1 MMVNPRK
8 QHPILKIINASF
20 IDLPTPSNIS
30 AWWNFG
36 SLLGLCL
43 IIQIMTGLFLAM
55 HYTADILSAFSSI
68 AHIHRDVQHGWLIRN
83 LHANGASMF
92 FICIYLHIGRGL
104 YYGSYLFMETWNIGV
119 ILLLLT
125 MATAF
130 MGYVLPWG
138 QMSFWG
144 ATVITNL
151 LSAVPYIGTTLVEWV
166 WGGFAVDNATLTR
179 FFTLHFVLPFIIMGT
194 SLVHLLFLHETGS
207 NNPTGLNS
215 NTDKIPFHPYYTYKD
230 LLGALLMMSCLL
242 LLALLSPNL
251 LGDPENFSPANP
263 LVTPPHIK
271 PEWYFLFAYAILR
284 SIPNKLGGV
293 LALLFSILILFI
305 MPFTHLSKQRTMSFR
320 PLSQVLFWLLISD
333 ILILTWIGGQPVE
346 HPFIIIGQ
354 LASVL
359 YFMIFLLL
367 MPSLSLLE
375 NKLLKW

>member
-1 MMVNPRK
+1 MTITRKSHPMIKIVN
-8 QHPILKIINASF
+8 NSF

-43 IIQIMTGLFLAM
+43 IIQILTGLFLAM
-55 HYTADILSAFSSI
+55 HYTADISSAFSSV
-68 AHIHRDVQHGWLIRN
+68 AHIHRDVQYGWLIRN
-83 LHANGASMF
+83 IHANGASMF
-92 FICIYLHIGRGL
+92 FICIYMHVGRGL
-104 YYGSYLFMETWNIGV
+104 YYGSYMFKETWNLGV
-119 ILLLLT
+119 ILLLLV

-130 MGYVLPWG
+130 VGYVLPWG

-151 LSAVPYIGTTLVEWV
+151 LSAIPYIGTTLVEWI
-166 WGGFAVDNATLTR
+166 WGGFSVDNATLTR
-179 FFTLHFVLPFIIMGT
+179 FFTFHFLLPFAIIGISMI
-194 SLVHLLFLHETGS
+194 HLLFLHETGS
-207 NNPTGLNS
+207 NNPTGLAS
-215 NTDKIPFHPYYTYKD
+215 NTDKIPFHPYFSYKD
-230 LLGALLMMSCLL
+230 LLGALLLTLLLL
-242 LLALLSPNL
+242 LLALFSPNL

-293 LALLFSILILFI
+293 LALLLSIMILMI
-305 MPFTHLSKQRTMSFR
+305 VPLLHTSKQRSTTFR
-320 PLSQVLFWLLISD
+320 PMSQIMFWLLISD
-333 ILILTWIGGQPVE
+333 VLILTWIGGQPVE

-354 LASVL
+354 LASII
-359 YFMIFLLL
+359 YFMLFLIL
-367 MPSLSLLE
+367 MPTMSLLE

>member
-55 HYTADILSAFSSI
+55 HYTADIMSAFSSI
-68 AHIHRDVQHGWLIRN
+68 AHIHRDVQYGWLIRN

-230 LLGALLMMSCLL
+230 LFGGLLMMSSLL
-242 LLALLSPNL
+242 LLALISPNL

-320 PLSQVLFWLLISD
+320 PLSQMLFWLLISD
-333 ILILTWIGGQPVE
+333 ILTLTWIGGQPVE

-354 LASVL
+354 LASAL